1 MVTMKMLPGPSCRAL
16 EVHHHHV
23 RSRTLRLGS
32 RDNRDPQRFDEATL
46 SSLKLTDHK
55 SYVLTSPFSFNSFG
69 SSVLRFVWSAGRRVD
84 EATYELPAGLV
95 IQKGWTCRKLQEVGN
110 WLYKGAAIDT

>member
-1 MVTMKMLPGPSCRAL
+1 MVTVKMLPGPCSRAL

-32 RDNRDPQRFDEATL
+32 RDNRDAQRFDEATL

-69 SSVLRFVWSAGRRVD
+69 SSVLRFVWSAWRRVD
-84 EATYELPAGLV
+84 EATYELPAGSFKRAGPV
-95 IQKGWTCRKLQEVGN
+95 ES
-110 WLYKGAAIDT
+110 YKK

>member
-1 MVTMKMLPGPSCRAL
+1 MLHGPCCRAL

-32 RDNRDPQRFDEATL
+32 RDNRDARRFDEATTP

-55 SYVLTSPFSFNSFG
+55 AYVLTSPFSFNSFG
-69 SSVLRFVWSAGRRVD
+69 SSVHRFVWSAWRRMD
-84 EATYELPAGLV
+84 EATYELAAGLV
-95 IQKGWTCRKLQEVGN
+95 IQKAWTCRKLQEVSN